1 MNITKSK
8 LKKIIREEVQQ
19 LNEAN
24 LWKYFNEVSN
34 VLSDLR
40 MKGWLKK
47 AEKQN
52 PELKSKLKVVEKL
65 ASKLMILTDEIADNL
80 D

>member
-47 AEKQN
+47 AEKQS

>member
-1 MNITKSK
+1 MKLTKLK
-8 LKKIIREEVQQ
+8 LKKIIKEEFLTEVK
-19 LNEAN
+19 
-24 LWKYFNEVSN
+24 LWNYFNEVSN

-47 AEKQN
+47 AEKQS

-65 ASKLMILTDEIADNL
+65 SSKLMILIDDIADGL

>member
-1 MNITKSK
+1 MKLTKTE
-8 LKKIIREEVQQ
+8 LKKIIKEEF
-19 LNEAN
+19 LTEAK
-24 LWKYFNEVSN
+24 LWNYFNEVSN

>member
-1 MNITKSK
+1 MKITKAK
-8 LKKIIREEVQQ
+8 LKEMIREEIQQ
-19 LNEAN
+19 INEVKPWN
-24 LWKYFNEVSN
+24 YFNEVSN

-52 PELKSKLKVVEKL
+52 PELKRDLKKVEKA
-65 ASKLMILTDEIADNL
+65 ASQLMIWIDDIADRL

>member
-1 MNITKSK
+1 MKLTKSK
-8 LKKIIREEVQQ
+8 LKEIIKEEL

-24 LWKYFNEVSN
+24 LWKNFNEVSN
-34 VLSDLR
+34 ALSDLR

-52 PELKSKLKVVEKL
+52 PELKSKLKEAEKL
-65 ASKLMILTDEIADNL
+65 ASKLIGLIDNIADNL
-80 D
+80 N

>member
-1 MNITKSK
+1 MKLTKLK
-8 LKKIIREEVQQ
+8 LKKIIKEEF
-19 LNEAN
+19 LTEAK
-24 LWKYFNEVSN
+24 LWNYFNEVSN

-47 AEKQN
+47 AEKQS

-65 ASKLMILTDEIADNL
+65 SSKLMILIDDIADGL

>member
-1 MNITKSK
+1 MKLTKSK
-8 LKKIIREEVQQ
+8 LKKIIKEEF
-19 LNEAN
+19 LTEAK
-24 LWKYFNEVSN
+24 LWNYFNEVSN

-47 AEKQN
+47 AEKQS

-65 ASKLMILTDEIADNL
+65 SSKLMILIDDIADGL

>member
-8 LKKIIREEVQQ
+8 LKKIIREEIQQ
-19 LNEAN
+19 ISEVK
-24 LWKYFNEVSN
+24 LWNYFNEVSN

-52 PELKSKLKVVEKL
+52 PELKRDLKKVEKA
-65 ASKLMILTDEIADNL
+65 ASQLMIWIDDIADRL